1 MDMTND
7 KDGNYCTIC
16 GGVRPDAIKIKT
28 ILVDG
33 KATGINQLEFI
44 ISSVRDLHLDS
55 DAAVRE
61 ELLRRASA
69 FNYIPTKKREAYGDA
84 LMQEYRAVSE

>member
-1 MDMTND
+1 MTNEKEGD
-7 KDGNYCTIC
+7 YCTIC
-16 GGVRPDAIKIKT
+16 GGVRPDAIKIKS

-33 KATGINQLEFI
+33 KPTGINQLDFI
-44 ISSVRDLHLDS
+44 IDGVRNLHFAN

-61 ELLRRASA
+61 ELLKWASE

-84 LMQEYRAVSE
+84 LLQEYKGRTE